1 MFSMPIDSRI
11 LLVSSLISTAKSS
24 EVIFSSPVSA
34 ALAAIGSKNITSI
47 KNASVVTAFFTFRKG
62 LHII

>member
-24 EVIFSSPVSA
+24 EVIFSLPVSA

-47 KNASVVTAFFTFRKG
+47 KNASVVTVFFTFRKG